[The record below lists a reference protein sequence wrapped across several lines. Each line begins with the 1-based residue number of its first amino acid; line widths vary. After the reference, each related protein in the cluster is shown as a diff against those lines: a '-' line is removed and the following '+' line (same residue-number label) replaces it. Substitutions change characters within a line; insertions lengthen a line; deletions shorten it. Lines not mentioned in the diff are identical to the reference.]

1 MPNQLHQVSSRIDKP
16 GGVAPTEERAVPTVP
31 AVNEAR
37 ILACETLHDAAYGH
51 VPGVQDQMDRI
62 VLPTE
67 AEYPRMAAGYHFRQ
81 QLLEN
86 LVILRLAEDLL
97 VCGAAQCD
105 VVDAARHVNPVSA

>member
-1 MPNQLHQVSSRIDKP
+1 MPNELEQVSVRIDEP
-16 GGVAPTEERAVPTVP
+16 GAVAPAEERAVPTVP

-67 AEYPRMAAGYHFRQ
+67 AEHPRAAAGHDFRQ
-81 QLLEN
+81 QFLED
-86 LVILRLAEDLL
+86 LVISRIAEDLL
-97 VCGAAQCD
+97 VRRDAEWN
-105 VVDAARHVNPVSA
+105 VVNAVMD